1 MPGFDR
7 TGPRGMG
14 PMTGGGRGL
23 CNPRGVGMGGYR
35 GFGMGFRGFS
45 PPWPYVGLGR
55 GDYARGVYPGFYGTP
70 AYPYPGQSQD
80 IEDLK
85 SQAEAMREQLAQ
97 VEERI
102 KQMSSDS

>member
-23 CNPRGVGMGGYR
+23 CGTRGGRTGEYR
-35 GFGMGFRGFS
+35 GFGFRGFS
-45 PPWPYVGLGR
+45 PPWPYIGR
-55 GDYARGVYPGFYGTP
+55 GRGGYARCWSPGFYGTP
-70 AYPYPGQSQD
+70 VYLYPGREQD

-97 VEERI
+97 VEDRI